1 MERSS
6 EPNNSMPRL
15 ALRFVAGT
23 VGLSRLAEWMAAR
36 AGTWTGLLWVW
47 RPQQQSLGVRA
58 ISCPIGAPM
67 GCEYFHMP
75 MSFLL
80 GDYVGVFPS
89 WKKVLL
95 KELAA

>member
-1 MERSS
+1 MLT
-6 EPNNSMPRL
+6 L
-15 ALRFVAGT
+15 AKSRKIIDGAVQRAEQLNAKISVAVCGRDG
-23 VGLSRLAEWMAAR
+23 GLIAFS
-36 AGTWTGLLWVW
+36 
-47 RPQQQSLGVRA
+47 PA

-67 GCEYFHMP
+67 GREYFHMP